1 MTSKPKSRYSLT
13 CSYRYIISRLK
24 LCNLLTQLLKRF
36 HQTYE
41 CYVTFTS
48 SLACLIYNRL
58 ETTHYLRSIYMPT
71 AKSTTYPTT
80 RESSQKTQSTLYKDP
95 QHPTTDELYY
105 VLLHNISYVD
115 LNSICTS
122 SSVCNNLGS
131 CDGCP
136 FTDISIEYC
145 FLSNYFMLPAVDKLR
160 QTHPELFI

>member
-48 SLACLIYNRL
+48 SLAGLMHNRL

-71 AKSTTYPTT
+71 AKSTTYHTT
-80 RESSQKTQSTLYKDP
+80 NESSQKTPSTLYKDP
-95 QHPTTDELYY
+95 QHPTADELYY
-105 VLLHNISYVD
+105 ILLHNISYVD
-115 LNSICTS
+115 LNFIGTS
-122 SSVCNNLGS
+122 YSACNNLGP

-136 FTDISIEYC
+136 FTNNSIEEC
-145 FLSNYFMLPAVDKLR
+145 FLDDDRMLPAVDKLR
-160 QTHPELFI
+160 QTHPELFL